1 MLGGGVVACEL
12 AQFLSRIG
20 SEVTLQR
27 SPQLLKEFSV
37 EASECLQSA
46 MRTKELIFNLVL
58 ILLAFQI
65 DELHSEISYWHQD
78 EEKTIKTSFLFLA
91 LGREPSIEN
100 LNLSVAGIE
109 QLTSGLY

>member
-20 SEVTLQR
+20 SEVTLLQR

-46 MRTKELIFNLVL
+46 MRTEGINLQLGVD
-58 ILLAFQI
+58 FTGFSQV
-65 DELHSEISYWHQD
+65 DELHSKISYRHQD
-78 EEKTIKTSFLFLA
+78 EEKAIKTSFLFWHLVGNH
-91 LGREPSIEN
+91 LPRI
-100 LNLSVAGIE
+100 
-109 QLTSGLY
+109 